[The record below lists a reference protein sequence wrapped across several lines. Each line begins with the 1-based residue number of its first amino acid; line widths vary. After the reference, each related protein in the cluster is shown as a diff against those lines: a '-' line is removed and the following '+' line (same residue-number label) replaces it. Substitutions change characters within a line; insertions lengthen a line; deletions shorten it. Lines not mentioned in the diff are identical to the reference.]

1 MRLFGGNNYAFEAS
15 FERTSPAS
23 FAEKVGIP
31 LGWIVV
37 HYRHIPN
44 KSDRRKAHGEWFE
57 LKSDRGTIYRMLRFS
72 PQVHKG
78 GKDRSAKIVIDWI
91 GWIDLHNREE
101 AVAGAITLKLRRV
114 SWWKR
119 PWVYLHHP
127 DPAVRLSGWLGW
139 LSVILGAASLAL
151 TIKWN
156 WLGEAI
162 NAVRDF
168 ICARMAAL

>member
-1 MRLFGGNNYAFEAS
+1 MRLFGRNNYAFEAS

-23 FAEKVGIP
+23 FTEKVGIP
-31 LGWIVV
+31 LGWVVV
-37 HYRHIPN
+37 HYGHIPN

-139 LSVILGAASLAL
+139 ISMVLGTISLLL
-151 TIKWN
+151 TIPYG
-156 WLGEAI
+156 WLGEQAGDI
-162 NAVRDF
+162 IAF
-168 ICARMAAL
+168 HCGLWSSK